1 MKLSIVLP
9 AYNEASNIERVV
21 DELISTIEKISLV
34 TSYEI
39 VVCDDHSNDYTFQ
52 LINKKAQRNNKIK
65 SIRLSRRSGS
75 HTALR
80 AGIAKASGELVL
92 CISADGQDDPVVLEK
107 MIRKVIEEK
116 NHTVWALRKNRN
128 DSFFTKLFAQ
138 WFYKILRM
146 VANKENEHI
155 HLAHADFYL
164 LSRKVVNAINQCKEQ
179 NTSLFGLIVWLG
191 FKQDFVE
198 YERRERISGKSKWN
212 FKSRTKL
219 AKDWI
224 IAFSA
229 LPLKLITYVGIIA
242 AVIGFTYAMFILV
255 YTLLGYAKPGW
266 AENAILILLSGGI
279 LMIML
284 GIIGEYLYRTLDE
297 SRNRPL
303 YFIEDETEE

>member
-1 MKLSIVLP
+1 
-9 AYNEASNIERVV
+9 
-21 DELISTIEKISLV
+21 
-34 TSYEI
+34 
-39 VVCDDHSNDYTFQ
+39 
-52 LINKKAQRNNKIK
+52 
-65 SIRLSRRSGS
+65 
-75 HTALR
+75 
-80 AGIAKASGELVL
+80 
-92 CISADGQDDPVVLEK
+92 
-107 MIRKVIEEK
+107 
-116 NHTVWALRKNRN
+116 
-128 DSFFTKLFAQ
+128 
-138 WFYKILRM
+138 M

-155 HLAHADFYL
+155 NLAHADFYL
-164 LSRKVVNAINQCKEQ
+164 LSRKVANAINQCKEQ

-242 AVIGFTYAMFILV
+242 AVIGFGYALFILV

-303 YFIEDETEE
+303 YFIEDETE